1 MRILLVFALAACVVD
16 AHAAPIDPRTN
27 VASFTT
33 ENIVVAAQAV
43 NFQTEILSDGTNKAV
58 GITAANG
65 AKFIAQPTTCQKPN
79 QVDCYALS
87 LYGIFRGWQP
97 TLQQV
102 NYFNKH
108 RSFTKA
114 YLDET
119 EAVLARYEIADYG
132 IPLGNISSNIA
143 NFAAVANQ
151 FQQFLDSGGAGA
163 AYTPSPD
170 THILGSAFG
179 STPRTVNIGELE
191 IAPRYPAYINN
202 RGR

>member
-1 MRILLVFALAACVVD
+1 MRILLTLALVAGVAP
-16 AHAAPIDPRTN
+16 ANAAPLDPRTN
-27 VASFTT
+27 VASFTP
-33 ENIVVAAQAV
+33 ENIVTAAQAV

-58 GITAANG
+58 GISAPNG

-79 QVDCYALS
+79 QVDCFALS
-87 LYGIFRGWQP
+87 LFGIFRGWQP
-97 TLQQV
+97 SLQQV

-119 EAVLARYEIADYG
+119 DAILVRYEIADYG

-143 NFAAVANQ
+143 NFAAIANQ
-151 FQQFLDSGGAGA
+151 FQQFLESGGAGA
-163 AYTPSPD
+163 SYTPSPD

-179 STPRTVNIGELE
+179 STPRTVAIGEAE
-191 IAPRYPAYINN
+191 SAPRHPAYINN
-202 RGR
+202 RRR